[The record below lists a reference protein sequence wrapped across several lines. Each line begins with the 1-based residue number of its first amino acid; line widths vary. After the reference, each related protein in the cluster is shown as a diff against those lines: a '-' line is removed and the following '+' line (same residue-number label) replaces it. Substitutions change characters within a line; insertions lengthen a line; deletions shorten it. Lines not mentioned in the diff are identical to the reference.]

1 MDTLELA
8 RALIAISSETPVDGG
23 CQALLAA
30 RLQPL
35 GFAIHQ
41 LNFGSVSN
49 LWAKRGN
56 GRPVLAFA
64 GHTDVVPTGPVSNWR
79 SPPYEPE
86 IRDGRLYGRGA
97 ADMKSSLAAFITAIE
112 DFIHRRPNHSG
123 AIGLLITSDEEG
135 PAIDGTARVV
145 EWLRGRGE
153 SIDFCVVGEPS
164 CEQQLGDV
172 IKNGRR
178 GSLNGRLVVQGR
190 QGHVAYPQLADNPI
204 HRALPGLTA
213 LIQEHWDDGDP
224 DFPPTSLQISNV
236 QAGTGADNVI
246 PGTLEVRFN
255 FRFAAVTEAAALQ
268 QRVAHIL
275 EQHGVA
281 GTVTWTLSGQPFIT
295 RGGTLV
301 AALMESIQAET
312 GAPPRLSTAGGT
324 SDGRFIATLG
334 TEVVE
339 FGPINR
345 SIHQVDEHVLVADL
359 PRLSRIYAG
368 ILDRVLP

>member
-8 RALIAISSETPVDGG
+8 RALISISSETPVDGG

-49 LWAKRGN
+49 LWAKRGDA
-56 GRPVLAFA
+56 RPLLAFA
-64 GHTDVVPTGPVSNWR
+64 GHTDVVPSGPVSGWR
-79 SPPYEPE
+79 SPPYEPT

-97 ADMKSSLAAFITAIE
+97 ADMKSSLAAFMTAIE
-112 DFIHRRPNHSG
+112 DFVGRHPHHRG
-123 AIGLLITSDEEG
+123 AIGVLITSDEEG
-135 PAIDGTARVV
+135 PAVDGTARVV
-145 EWLRGRGE
+145 EWLRARGE
-153 SIDFCVVGEPS
+153 VIDFCVVGEPS
-164 CEQQLGDV
+164 SEQQLGDV

-178 GSLNGRLVVQGR
+178 GSLNARLVVPGR

-204 HRALPGLTA
+204 HRALPALTA
-213 LIQEHWDDGDP
+213 LVQEHWDDGDA
-224 DFPPTSLQISNV
+224 DFPPTSLQISNIG
-236 QAGTGADNVI
+236 AGTGADNVI

-255 FRFAAVTEAAALQ
+255 FRFAAVTEAGSLQ
-268 QRVAHIL
+268 QRVARIL
-275 EQHGVA
+275 EQHGISAAVS
-281 GTVTWTLSGQPFIT
+281 WSLSGQPFIT
-295 RGGTLV
+295 RGGPLV
-301 AALMESIQAET
+301 AALKESIAAET
-312 GAPPRLSTAGGT
+312 GTRARLSTAGGT

-345 SIHQVDEHVLVADL
+345 SIHQIDEHVLVDDL

-368 ILDRVLP
+368 TLERLLA